1 MTRKVL
7 VRALAVFAFFT
18 VACGVIYTL
27 VVTGVA
33 QVAFPYQANGSVFE
47 TEEGRYSELV
57 GQSFSAPE
65 HLWGRPVS
73 VTLVE
78 IDGRKLAY
86 GAPTNDSPASDAY
99 AEKVDERVRALGEA
113 NPDAE
118 GAVPVDLVTE
128 SGSGLDPHISVA
140 AAEWQVPRVA
150 KARGISEDEVR
161 AAIGRHTTHRLLG
174 IFGEEVVNV
183 LEVNLDLDGELS

>member
-1 MTRKVL
+1 MTRKVF
-7 VRALAVFAFFT
+7 VRSLAVFAFFT
-18 VACGVIYTL
+18 VVCGVIYTF
-27 VVTGVA
+27 VVTGAA
-33 QVAFPYQANGSVFE
+33 QALFPHQANGSIIE
-47 TEEGRYSELV
+47 TESGRYSELI
-57 GQSFSAPE
+57 GQNFSDPE

-78 IDGRKLAY
+78 VDGKKLAY
-86 GAPTNDSPASDAY
+86 GAPTNDSPASEEHA
-99 AEKVDERVRALGEA
+99 AKVDERVQRLRET

-118 GAVPVDLVTE
+118 GDVPVDLVTE
-128 SGSGLDPHISVA
+128 SGSGLDPQISDA

-161 AAIGRHTTHRLLG
+161 AAIERHTTHKLLG

>member
-1 MTRKVL
+1 MTRKVF
-7 VRALAVFAFFT
+7 VRSLAVFAFFT
-18 VACGVIYTL
+18 VACGIVYTL
-27 VVTGVA
+27 VVTGAA
-33 QVAFPYQANGSVFE
+33 QALFPYQANGSVFE
-47 TEEGRYSELV
+47 TEEGRYSELI
-57 GQSFSAPE
+57 GQSFSDPE
-65 HLWGRPVS
+65 HLWGRPAS

-78 IDGRKLAY
+78 VDGRKLAY
-86 GAPTNDSPASDAY
+86 GAATNNSPASEDY
-99 AEKVDERVRALGEA
+99 AARVAERVQRLREA

-140 AAEWQVPRVA
+140 AAEWQVPRIA
-150 KARGISEDEVR
+150 EARGVAEDEVR

-183 LEVNLDLDGELS
+183 LEVNLDLDGEL

>member
-1 MTRKVL
+1 MTRKVFT
-7 VRALAVFAFFT
+7 RSLAAFACFT
-18 VACGVIYTL
+18 VVCGVVYTF

-33 QVAFPYQANGSVFE
+33 QLAFPYQANGSVFE
-47 TEEGRYSELV
+47 TESGRYSELI
-57 GQSFSAPE
+57 GQSFSDPE

-78 IDGRKLAY
+78 VDGKQLAY
-86 GAPTNDSPASDAY
+86 GAPTNDSPASEAY
-99 AEKVDERVRALGEA
+99 AEKVDERVQRLRET

-128 SGSGLDPHISVA
+128 SGSGLDPQISVA
-140 AAEWQVPRVA
+140 AAEWQVPRIA
-150 KARGISEDEVR
+150 EARGISEDEVR
-161 AAIGRHTTHRLLG
+161 AAIERHTTHRLLG

-183 LEVNLDLDGELS
+183 LEVNLDLDGEL